1 MEPTDFHKTA
11 TLLKSSKEQCNIRTS
26 VNRSYYGL
34 FLYIREF
41 LKNQGIELPSRRL
54 ISHHQFVL
62 ECLHKSRFF
71 EDIVDE
77 RPKAPKKNARLK
89 DKTIYGIYARL
100 KSLLQ
105 RRTDADYSLHLT
117 FRVTDSEDSLRLATT
132 TVADFAKLNGSKKE
146 KHIIKIA
153 NQYAQNIVHTRA
165 KRP

>member
-11 TLLKSSKEQCNIRTS
+11 QFLKSSKEQCDIRTS

-34 FLYIREF
+34 FLYLREF
-41 LKNQGIELPSRRL
+41 LKNQGVELPSRKFK
-54 ISHHQFVL
+54 SHHRFIL
-62 ECLHKSRFF
+62 ECLYESRFF
-71 EDIVDE
+71 EDNVDKCS
-77 RPKAPKKNARLK
+77 KAPKKISRHR
-89 DKTIYGIYARL
+89 DKTIYDIYARL

-132 TVADFAKLNGSKKE
+132 TVADFAKLNGSQRE

-153 NQYAQNIVHTRA
+153 NQNAPKYRT
-165 KRP
+165 KDS